1 MIAAAL
7 IAPISVILA
16 LLLPP
21 AAQFFALP
29 AIDPTIAYLL
39 LSLGF
44 LGVLLETTH
53 PGTTVPGVLGVVALA
68 AGAVVLLTF
77 DNAWW
82 AIGVLLAAE
91 MATLAS
97 AHWVRHALLTAVGV
111 AGFAIGSF
119 LLLAIASIPALVV
132 LASVAVVAVAS
143 FALAAAARRAHDWPV
158 QTGREV
164 LIGRLAETRE
174 QLDPRGFVLINGELW
189 RATSVAG
196 PIPRGATVRV
206 LAIEG
211 LTLLVTL
218 DGRGQVEDLR
228 DADRR
233 EAATTRLER
242 FGG

>member
-1 MIAAAL
+1 MIATNV
-7 IAPISVILA
+7 APLSFAFA

-21 AAQFFALP
+21 AAQVFSLP

-39 LSLGF
+39 VSLGF
-44 LGVLLETTH
+44 LGILLETTH
-53 PGTTVPGVLGVVALA
+53 PGSMVPGILGGVSLA
-68 AGAVVLLTF
+68 AGAAILLTF

-91 MATLAS
+91 VATLAS
-97 AHWVRHALLTAVGV
+97 AHWVRHALLTAVGI
-111 AGFAIGSF
+111 AGFAAGSL
-119 LLLAIASIPALVV
+119 LLLAAASIPALVV

-143 FALAAAARRAHDWPV
+143 FALAAAARRAHAWPV
-158 QTGREV
+158 QAGPEV
-164 LIGRLAETRE
+164 LVGRLAETRAP
-174 QLDPRGFVLINGELW
+174 LDPQGYILVNGELW
-189 RATSVAG
+189 RARSVAG

-206 LAIEG
+206 LSVEG

-218 DGRGQVEDLR
+218 DGLGQVEDLR

-233 EAATTRLER
+233 EAASARLER

>member
-1 MIAAAL
+1 
-7 IAPISVILA
+7 
-16 LLLPP
+16 
-21 AAQFFALP
+21 
-29 AIDPTIAYLL
+29 
-39 LSLGF
+39 
-44 LGVLLETTH
+44 
-53 PGTTVPGVLGVVALA
+53 
-68 AGAVVLLTF
+68 

-174 QLDPRGFVLINGELW
+174 QLDPQGFVLINGELW